1 MAGLENP
8 KGASSNYGPWL
19 VGLIDENL
27 FGALSLSLLRAA
39 GSMPGA
45 VQWALGDQGLGGPG
59 SHDAPEG
66 CLSSPS
72 SSPPSPG
79 PSSSPFGPRVRGSG
93 KVYIS
98 SMFGVWEFRK
108 VKAALFLLRE
118 RHCILHGTSEFV
130 AVPHS
135 ALKGCLLPRTSTLI
149 WPSSHDGIM

>member
-1 MAGLENP
+1 
-8 KGASSNYGPWL
+8 
-19 VGLIDENL
+19 
-27 FGALSLSLLRAA
+27 
-39 GSMPGA
+39 MPGA
-45 VQWALGDQGLGGPG
+45 VQWALGDQGLGALGL
-59 SHDAPEG
+59 HDAPEG
-66 CLSSPS
+66 CLSPA

-108 VKAALFLLRE
+108 VKAALFLLRQ
-118 RHCILHGTSEFV
+118 RHCIHHGASEFV

-149 WPSSHDGIM
+149 WPSSHDGIMQDLTLWLQRYEALGCPALMSQPPEQTSAVDFERLP